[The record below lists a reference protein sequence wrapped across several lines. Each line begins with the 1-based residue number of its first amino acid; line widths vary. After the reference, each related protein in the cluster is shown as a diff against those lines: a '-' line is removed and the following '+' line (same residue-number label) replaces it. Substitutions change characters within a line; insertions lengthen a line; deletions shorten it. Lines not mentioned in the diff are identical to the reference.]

1 MDAGILNVAFSLG
14 GELLAEVCGVLVL
27 DVLHNWIPASVV
39 VDLISV
45 TWGIDNVEAETDAVL
60 LDDVRN
66 CLDLGGGAGLWP
78 WLETALGIDEV
89 GGEDGVDE
97 SGLSE
102 TSLSCTA
109 TIIRYYSFNRKETN
123 AVKLARARTYRRR

>member
-1 MDAGILNVAFSLG
+1 MAGRLNEEEAAVDAGILDVALSLG

-27 DVLHNWIPASVV
+27 DVLHNRIPASVV

-45 TWGIDNVEAETDAVL
+45 TWGIDNVDAEPNGCL
-60 LDDVRN
+60 LDDVRS
-66 CLDLGGGAGLWP
+66 CLELGGGAGLWP
-78 WLETALGIDEV
+78 WLKTALGIDEV

-109 TIIRYYSFNRKETN
+109 
-123 AVKLARARTYRRR
+123 V